1 MLRPRGV
8 RRKMGGLHRAP
19 ESRMRLQGSPDPGSM
34 AWAYTVSTSRFP
46 TPERLLKDRS
56 CTAVSRA
63 SGTSTGSVSGV
74 PESRGT
80 CRGKR

>member
-1 MLRPRGV
+1 
-8 RRKMGGLHRAP
+8 
-19 ESRMRLQGSPDPGSM
+19 MRLQGSPDPGSM

-56 CTAVSRA
+56 CPRTRSGPSSRTAVSRA

-80 CRGKR
+80 CKGKR